1 MNPETPDVAD
11 ASATTFDAFGFDD
24 RLLAALKDLGFEEPT
39 PIQAAAIPL
48 ILTGRDVIGRART
61 GSGKT
66 AAFGLPLLERVRDT
80 GRGVRAL
87 VVAPTR
93 ELAIQVTDALR
104 SFAKGQRL
112 ESVTVYGGAPYGP
125 QLKALRRGVPIVV
138 GTPGRL
144 IDHMEKGSL
153 DLSEI
158 ELVVLDEADE
168 MLRMGFIDDVETLLA
183 ATPDTRQVAL
193 FSATMPAQIR
203 RIAQKYLT
211 EPHQIEVEEEGH
223 AVDHIDQG
231 YIFVPSRFKPDALTR
246 LLEAAEGATLVFA
259 RTRLGCQQIADGLGK
274 RGIDA
279 EPLHGDLNQNA
290 RERVIEKLRQ
300 ERVKVVVATD
310 VAARGIDVQH
320 LSQVIN
326 YDLPDGT
333 EVYVH
338 RIGRTGRGAGAT
350 GRAISLIEPRERRK
364 LVWLQRDL
372 GGALKEEVVPSD
384 AEIARIQ
391 RARLEVELFAAHDE
405 GTDGAKQWLADLVT
419 EERTIEDV
427 AAAALTLRAGIRKIH
442 LGDTS
447 STALPRWAQH
457 KPKHDRRFDDRS
469 GPGRG
474 RHDRPPR
481 ERGPR
486 PNLGEIREIFLPVGR
501 DRGVR
506 AGDIVGAFANELGVP
521 GSSIGKISLFEN
533 KSFIGLPKDIAERLL
548 REGDTVQIRGRDVRM
563 SMRSD
568 GPPRRDRG
576 PRHDGPPPRRDGPPP
591 RRDGPPP
598 RHGDR
603 PPRHGDRPPR
613 HGDRPPRHGDRPP
626 QRHGDRPPQRRDDR
640 PPRPQD
646 GGAPPKRRDG
656 PRFGKGP
663 KKRKGMPWKKNPN
676 LED

>member
-11 ASATTFDAFGFDD
+11 ASATTFDSFGFDD
-24 RLLAALKDLGFEEPT
+24 RLLAALKDLGFEEAT

-66 AAFGLPLLERVRDT
+66 AAFGLPLLERVRNT

-93 ELAIQVTDALR
+93 ELALQVTEALR

-112 ESVTVYGGAPYGP
+112 DCVTVYGGAPYGP
-125 QLKALRRGVPIVV
+125 QLQALRRGVPIVV

-168 MLRMGFIDDVETLLA
+168 MLRMGFIDDVESLLA

-211 EPHQIEVEEEGH
+211 EPHRIEVEEEGH

-246 LLEAAEGATLVFA
+246 LLHAAEGATLVFA
-259 RTRLGCQQIADGLGK
+259 RTRAGCQQIADGLGK

-279 EPLHGDLNQNA
+279 EPLHGDLNQNM
-290 RERVIEKLRQ
+290 RERVIDKLRQ
-300 ERVKVVVATD
+300 KRVKVVVATD

-364 LVWLQRDL
+364 LVYLQRDL
-372 GGALKEEVVPSD
+372 SGALKEEVVPSD
-384 AEIARIQ
+384 ADIAKIQ

-427 AAAALTLRAGIRKIH
+427 ASAALSLLAGIRKIY

-447 STALPRWAQH
+447 SDALPRWAQH
-457 KPKHDRRFDDRS
+457 KPRQDRD
-469 GPGRG
+469 
-474 RHDRPPR
+474 DRPPR

-486 PNLGEIREIFLPVGR
+486 PNLGEIKEIFLPVGR
-501 DRGVR
+501 GAGVR

-521 GSSIGKISLFEN
+521 GSKIGKISLFEN
-533 KSFIGLPKDIAERLL
+533 KSFIGLPKDIAEGLL
-548 REGDTVQIRGRDVRM
+548 REGNTVQIRGRGVTM
-563 SMRSD
+563 SLRSD
-568 GPPRRDRG
+568 GPPRRDGG
-576 PRHDGPPPRRDGPPP
+576 PPSRRDGPPPRRDGPPP

-598 RHGDR
+598 RRDGPPPRRDHAPRQDDR
-603 PPRHGDRPPR
+603 PRQDGP
-613 HGDRPPRHGDRPP
+613 
-626 QRHGDRPPQRRDDR
+626 RHGDRPPQRRDDR
-640 PPRPQD
+640 PPRSRDDRPPRPQD
-646 GGAPPKRRDG
+646 GGGPPKRRDG
-656 PRFGKGP
+656 PRFGKSAKGT
-663 KKRKGMPWKKNPN
+663 KRKGMPWKKNPN